1 MDVNAPS
8 ILLCPVKE
16 GGICLNL
23 TENKRKQTEME
34 KKTDLQSMFMV
45 KYLLNCPKMRL
56 NKWS

>member
-23 TENKRKQTEME
+23 TENKRKHTEM
-34 KKTDLQSMFMV
+34 
-45 KYLLNCPKMRL
+45 
-56 NKWS
+56 